1 MPYNIPHANLHGSLF
16 NTTKEQIN
24 ADFTQL
30 SHSFAYEPD
39 KEENNPSIK
48 LVHLSKC
55 TITIL
60 DPTQSDMHDPDL
72 GIFESMKLRTVAE
85 SCNGLQRH
93 DVIYNTTFCQGPKII
108 PL

>member
-1 MPYNIPHANLHGSLF
+1 
-16 NTTKEQIN
+16 
-24 ADFTQL
+24 
-30 SHSFAYEPD
+30 
-39 KEENNPSIK
+39 
-48 LVHLSKC
+48 
-55 TITIL
+55 
-60 DPTQSDMHDPDL
+60 MHDPDL

>member
-16 NTTKEQIN
+16 NTTKEWTN

-30 SHSFAYEPD
+30 SHCFAYGPD
-39 KEENNPSIK
+39 TEGNNPSIK

-55 TITIL
+55 TVTFL
-60 DPTQSDMHDPDL
+60 DPTLSDIHDPYL
-72 GIFESMKLRTVAE
+72 GIIESMKLSTVAE

-93 DVIYNTTFCQGPKII
+93 DIIYTTTFCH
-108 PL
+108 